1 MTAPLLNISGKVDPS
16 LANLCAIV
24 AGCAT
29 QLQIP
34 YLVVGA
40 SARDMVLHYGYGAK
54 IQRAT
59 ADIDFALQVP
69 TWDAFTAL
77 RKELIANNFSET
89 RKAHCL
95 IGSNNF
101 PIDII
106 PFGDLADQD
115 ANIQWPPSGDIIM
128 NVLGFQEAL
137 NNANTVRLSDTPI
150 LDVPVASPE
159 GMAILKFISWTDRAQ
174 DMRGRDAK
182 DIAYLLTTYENIPA
196 VSDQLYREATLM
208 ELYGW
213 DITLASAH
221 QLGINVKQ
229 ITLPQT
235 YNVISEVLNKQ
246 HPKLPLERLL
256 NEMGGNTAQQ
266 YARNEALINAF
277 SAGLTKAAI
286 QRATNNETRS
296 K

>member
-1 MTAPLLNISGKVDPS
+1 MKAPLLNISAKIDPALAS
-16 LANLCAIV
+16 LCEIV
-24 AGCAT
+24 AECAV

-34 YLVVGA
+34 YLIVGA
-40 SARDMVLHYGYGAK
+40 TARDMVLHYGFGAK

-77 RKELIANNFSET
+77 RMELIANNFSET
-89 RKAHCL
+89 RKVHCL
-95 IGSNNF
+95 IAPNNL

-115 ANIQWPPSGDIIM
+115 AKVQWPPSGDIIM

-137 NNANTVRLSDTPI
+137 NNANTVRLRDAPI

-159 GMAILKFISWTDRAQ
+159 GMTILKLIAWTDREIEQ
-174 DMRGRDAK
+174 RNKDAK
-182 DIAYLLTTYENIPA
+182 DLAYLLTTYENIP
-196 VSDQLYREATLM
+196 VISDQLYGEITLM

-213 DITLASAH
+213 DLTLASAH

-229 ITLPQT
+229 ITLQQT
-235 YNVISEVLNKQ
+235 YVVIANLLNNQSPRLK
-246 HPKLPLERLL
+246 LERLI
-256 NEMGGNTAQQ
+256 NEMSENTTLQ
-266 YARNEALINAF
+266 YARHNALISAF
-277 SAGLTKAAI
+277 AAGFL
-286 QRATNNETRS
+286 N
-296 K
+296 

>member
-1 MTAPLLNISGKVDPS
+1 MTAPLLNISAKIDPA

-24 AGCAT
+24 AECAA

-34 YLVVGA
+34 YLIVGA
-40 SARDMVLHYGYGAK
+40 TARDMVLHYGYGAK

-89 RKAHCL
+89 RKVHCL
-95 IGSNNF
+95 IAPNNL

-115 ANIQWPPSGDIIM
+115 ANVQWPPSGDIIM

-137 NNANTVRLSDTPI
+137 NNANTVRLRDAPV

-235 YNVISEVLNKQ
+235 NVVIANLLTNQ
-246 HPKLPLERLL
+246 HPRLKLERLI
-256 NEMGGNTAQQ
+256 NEMSENAAHQ
-266 YARNEALINAF
+266 YARNEALISAF
-277 SAGLTKAAI
+277 SAGFL
-286 QRATNNETRS
+286 N
-296 K
+296 

>member
-1 MTAPLLNISGKVDPS
+1 MTAPLLNISGKIDPS

-69 TWDAFTAL
+69 TWDAFATL
-77 RKELIANNFSET
+77 RNALIANGFSET
-89 RKAHCL
+89 KAVHRL
-95 IGSNNF
+95 IGPDNW
-101 PIDII
+101 PIDIV
-106 PFGDLADQD
+106 PFGGVEDEK
-115 ANIQWPPSGDIIM
+115 ANIQWPPSGDFVM

-137 NNANTVRLSDTPI
+137 NNANIVRLRDTPV

-159 GMAILKFISWTDRAQ
+159 GMAILKLIAWTDRAA
-174 DMRGRDAK
+174 DVRNKDAK
-182 DIAYLLTTYENIPA
+182 DIAYLLTTYGNIPA
-196 VSDQLYREATLM
+196 VSDQLYGETTLM

-235 YNVISEVLNKQ
+235 YSAISEVINQQ

-256 NEMGGNTAQQ
+256 NEMGGNTAHQ

-277 SAGLTKAAI
+277 SAGFL
-286 QRATNNETRS
+286 N
-296 K
+296 

>member
-1 MTAPLLNISGKVDPS
+1 M
-16 LANLCAIV
+16 
-24 AGCAT
+24 
-29 QLQIP
+29 P

-40 SARDMVLHYGYGAK
+40 SARDMVLHHGYGAK
-54 IQRAT
+54 VQRAT

-69 TWDAFTAL
+69 SWDAFATL
-77 RKELIANNFSET
+77 RKELLANGFSET
-89 RKAHCL
+89 NTAHRL
-95 IGSNNF
+95 IGPNNW
-101 PIDII
+101 PIDIV
-106 PFGDLADQD
+106 PFGGVADENV
-115 ANIQWPPSGDIIM
+115 NIQWPPSGDTVM

-137 NNANTVRLSDTPI
+137 NNANTVRLRDAPV
-150 LDVPVASPE
+150 LDVPVTSPE
-159 GMAILKFISWTDRAQ
+159 GMTILKFISWTDRTQ

-235 YNVISEVLNKQ
+235 HVVITNLLNNQ
-246 HPKLPLERLL
+246 HPRLKLERLI
-256 NEMGGNTAQQ
+256 NEMSENAAHQ
-266 YARNEALINAF
+266 YARNEALISAF
-277 SAGLTKAAI
+277 SAGFL
-286 QRATNNETRS
+286 N
-296 K
+296 

>member
-1 MTAPLLNISGKVDPS
+1 MTAPLLNISRKIEASLVD
-16 LANLCAIV
+16 LCAIV
-24 AGCAT
+24 AECAT

-40 SARDMVLHYGYGAK
+40 SARDMVLHHGYGAQV
-54 IQRAT
+54 QRAT

-69 TWDAFTAL
+69 SWDAFATL
-77 RKELIANNFSET
+77 KKELIANGFSET
-89 RKAHCL
+89 NAAHRL
-95 IGSNNF
+95 IAPNNW
-101 PIDII
+101 PIDIV
-106 PFGDLADQD
+106 PFGDVADEN
-115 ANIQWPPSGDIIM
+115 ANIKWPPSGDTVM

-137 NNANTVRLSDTPI
+137 NNANIVRLRDTPM
-150 LDVPVASPE
+150 LDVLVASPE
-159 GMAILKFISWTDRAQ
+159 GMTILKLIAWTDRAA
-174 DMRGRDAK
+174 DVRKKDAK

-196 VSDQLYREATLM
+196 VVDQLYREATLM

-235 YNVISEVLNKQ
+235 HSVISEVLNKQ

-256 NEMGGNTAQQ
+256 NEMGGNTVQQ

-277 SAGLTKAAI
+277 SAGFL
-286 QRATNNETRS
+286 N
-296 K
+296 

>member
-1 MTAPLLNISGKVDPS
+1 MTAPLLNISAKIDPA

-24 AGCAT
+24 ADCAA
-29 QLQIP
+29 QLQMP

-40 SARDMVLHYGYGAK
+40 SARDMVLHHGYGAK
-54 IQRAT
+54 VQRAT

-69 TWDAFTAL
+69 SWDAFATL
-77 RKELIANNFSET
+77 RKELLANGFSET
-89 RKAHCL
+89 NTAHRL
-95 IGSNNF
+95 IGPNNW
-101 PIDII
+101 PIDIV
-106 PFGDLADQD
+106 PFGGVADENV
-115 ANIQWPPSGDIIM
+115 NIQWPPSGDTVM

-137 NNANTVRLSDTPI
+137 NNANTVRLRDAPV
-150 LDVPVASPE
+150 LDVPVTSPE
-159 GMAILKFISWTDRAQ
+159 GMTILKFISWTDRTQ

-235 YNVISEVLNKQ
+235 HVVITNLLNNQ
-246 HPKLPLERLL
+246 HPRLKLERLI
-256 NEMGGNTAQQ
+256 NEMSENAAHQ
-266 YARNEALINAF
+266 YARNEALISAF
-277 SAGLTKAAI
+277 SAGFL
-286 QRATNNETRS
+286 N
-296 K
+296 

>member
-1 MTAPLLNISGKVDPS
+1 MTAPLLNISAKIDPA
-16 LANLCAIV
+16 LASLCAIV
-24 AGCAT
+24 AECAT

-34 YLVVGA
+34 YLIVGA
-40 SARDMVLHYGYGAK
+40 SARDMILHYAYGAK

-89 RKAHCL
+89 RKVHCL
-95 IGSNNF
+95 IAPNNL

-106 PFGDLADQD
+106 PFGDLADHD
-115 ANIQWPPSGDIIM
+115 ANVQWPPSGDIIM

-137 NNANTVRLSDTPI
+137 NTANTVRLRCAPV

-159 GMAILKFISWTDRAQ
+159 GMAILKLISWTDRDPA
-174 DMRGRDAK
+174 MRGRDAK

-196 VSDQLYREATLM
+196 ISDQLYRETTLM

-221 QLGINVKQ
+221 QLGINVKH

-235 YNVISEVLNKQ
+235 HVVITNLLINQYPRLK
-246 HPKLPLERLL
+246 LERLI
-256 NEMGGNTAQQ
+256 NEMSENTAHQ
-266 YARNEALINAF
+266 YARNETLINAF
-277 SAGLTKAAI
+277 AAGFL
-286 QRATNNETRS
+286 N
-296 K
+296 

>member
-1 MTAPLLNISGKVDPS
+1 MTAPLLNISGKIDPA
-16 LANLCAIV
+16 LV
-24 AGCAT
+24 EVCAT
-29 QLQIP
+29 VAACAAQLQVP

-54 IQRAT
+54 VQRAT

-69 TWDAFTAL
+69 SWDAFATL

-89 RKAHCL
+89 NTAHRL
-95 IGSNNF
+95 IGANNW
-101 PIDII
+101 PIDIV
-106 PFGDLADQD
+106 PFGGVADEN
-115 ANIQWPPSGDIIM
+115 ANIQWPPSGDTVM

-159 GMAILKFISWTDRAQ
+159 GMTILKLIAWTDRAT
-174 DMRGRDAK
+174 DLRKKDAK

-196 VSDQLYREATLM
+196 VSDQLYREETLM

-221 QLGINVKQ
+221 QLGINAKQ

-235 YNVISEVLNKQ
+235 NVVITNLLNNQ
-246 HPKLPLERLL
+246 HPRLKLERLI
-256 NEMGGNTAQQ
+256 NEMSENAAHQ

-277 SAGLTKAAI
+277 STGLLA
-286 QRATNNETRS
+286 
-296 K
+296 

>member
-1 MTAPLLNISGKVDPS
+1 MTAPLLNISAKIDPT

-24 AGCAT
+24 AECAT
-29 QLQIP
+29 QLQTP

-40 SARDMVLHYGYGAK
+40 SARDMVLHHGYGAK
-54 IQRAT
+54 VQRAT

-69 TWDAFTAL
+69 SWDAFATL
-77 RKELIANNFSET
+77 RKELIANSFSET
-89 RKAHCL
+89 NTAHRL
-95 IGSNNF
+95 IGPNNW
-101 PIDII
+101 PIDIV
-106 PFGDLADQD
+106 PFGGVADEN
-115 ANIQWPPSGDIIM
+115 ANIQWPPSGDTVM

-137 NNANTVRLSDTPI
+137 NNANTVRLRDTPI

-159 GMAILKFISWTDRAQ
+159 GMTILKLIAWIDRAA
-174 DMRGRDAK
+174 DIRKKDAN

-196 VSDQLYREATLM
+196 VLERLYNEVILM
-208 ELYGW
+208 ELYEW

-235 YNVISEVLNKQ
+235 YSVISEALNKQ

-256 NEMGGNTAQQ
+256 NEMGGNTAHQ

-277 SAGLTKAAI
+277 NAGFL
-286 QRATNNETRS
+286 N
-296 K
+296 

>member
-1 MTAPLLNISGKVDPS
+1 MTAPLLNISAKIDPA

-24 AGCAT
+24 AECAT

-40 SARDMVLHYGYGAK
+40 SARDIVLHHGYGAK
-54 IQRAT
+54 VQRAT

-69 TWDAFTAL
+69 SWDAFAAL
-77 RKELIANNFSET
+77 RKELLANGFSET
-89 RKAHCL
+89 NTAHRL
-95 IGSNNF
+95 IGPNNW
-101 PIDII
+101 PIDIV
-106 PFGDLADQD
+106 PFGDVADEN
-115 ANIQWPPSGDIIM
+115 ANIQWPPSGDTVM

-150 LDVPVASPE
+150 LDIPVASPE
-159 GMAILKFISWTDRAQ
+159 GMTILKLIAWTDRAA
-174 DMRGRDAK
+174 DVRKKDAK

-196 VSDQLYREATLM
+196 ISDQLYREATLM

-246 HPKLPLERLL
+246 HPKLSLERLL

-277 SAGLTKAAI
+277 SAGFL
-286 QRATNNETRS
+286 N
-296 K
+296 

>member
-1 MTAPLLNISGKVDPS
+1 MTAPLLNISAKIDPA

-24 AGCAT
+24 AECAA

-34 YLVVGA
+34 YLIVGA
-40 SARDMVLHYGYGAK
+40 TARDMVLHYGYGAK

-77 RKELIANNFSET
+77 RKELIAKNFSET

-95 IGSNNF
+95 IGPNNF

-106 PFGDLADQD
+106 PFGDLADHD
-115 ANIQWPPSGDIIM
+115 ANVQWPPSGDIIM
-128 NVLGFQEAL
+128 NVLGFKEAL

-196 VSDQLYREATLM
+196 VSEQLYREVTLM
-208 ELYGW
+208 ELYDW

-221 QLGINVKQ
+221 QLGLNVKQ
-229 ITLPQT
+229 MTLPQT
-235 YNVISEVLNKQ
+235 HVVISSLLNNQ
-246 HPKLPLERLL
+246 HPRLKLERLI
-256 NEMGGNTAQQ
+256 NEMSENTAHQ

-277 SAGLTKAAI
+277 SASFL
-286 QRATNNETRS
+286 N
-296 K
+296 